1 MSQLTVSK
9 LAEQAGT
16 SADTVRYY
24 ERIGLLPET
33 ERSAAGY
40 RLYGDAAV
48 ERLRFIKQAQ
58 RFGLRLEAI
67 AELLDV
73 RQRGLCPCGHT
84 RRMLQDRLAELDEEM
99 SSLARLR
106 GDIATMIAELPTTAQ
121 VGAGSDCTSGSVQRG
136 PANPFQDRST
146 EPKGDA
152 MPDQNCACGC
162 SAEADTKAETQAAD
176 DCSCGCGP
184 TGEKAPKEDVVA

>member
-33 ERSAAGY
+33 ERSPSGY
-40 RLYGDAAV
+40 RLYGEEAV
-48 ERLRFIKQAQ
+48 ERVRFIKQAQ

-67 AELLDV
+67 GELLDV
-73 RQRGLCPCGHT
+73 RRRGLCPCGHT
-84 RRMLQDRLAELDEEM
+84 RRMLEDKVAELDEEM

-106 GDIATMIAELPTTAQ
+106 ADIAKMIDDLPAS
-121 VGAGSDCTSGSVQRG
+121 GARGADWQCSSDLIQIGL
-136 PANPFQDRST
+136 ANPFR
-146 EPKGDA
+146 EP
-152 MPDQNCACGC
+152 P
-162 SAEADTKAETQAAD
+162 TD
-176 DCSCGCGP
+176 D
-184 TGEKAPKEDVVA
+184 KNNNNNKEMQ

>member
-33 ERSAAGY
+33 ERSASGY
-40 RLYGDAAV
+40 RLYTDEAV
-48 ERLRFIKQAQ
+48 ERLRFIKRAQ

-67 AELLDV
+67 GELLDV
-73 RQRGLCPCGHT
+73 RRRGLCPCGHT
-84 RRMLQDRLAELDEEM
+84 RKLLENRMTELDDEM

-106 GDIATMIAELPTTAQ
+106 ADIATMIDELPETPPARAGWQ
-121 VGAGSDCTSGSVQRG
+121 CGSDLLQIAQ
-136 PANPFQDRST
+136 ANPFVDL
-146 EPKGDA
+146 P
-152 MPDQNCACGC
+152 
-162 SAEADTKAETQAAD
+162 
-176 DCSCGCGP
+176 
-184 TGEKAPKEDVVA
+184 GEKEMS

>member
-9 LAEQAGT
+9 LAEEAGT

-33 ERSAAGY
+33 ERSPSGY
-40 RLYGDAAV
+40 RLYGEEAV
-48 ERLRFIKQAQ
+48 ERLRFIKRAQ

-67 AELLDV
+67 GELLQV

-84 RRMLQDRLAELDEEM
+84 RRLLEDRVAELDEEL

-106 GDIATMIAELPTTAQ
+106 DDIARMIEELPAPTS
-121 VGAGSDCTSGSVQRG
+121 AGWQCATDLLQIRSGPQ
-136 PANPFQDRST
+136 
-146 EPKGDA
+146 
-152 MPDQNCACGC
+152 
-162 SAEADTKAETQAAD
+162 TKTN
-176 DCSCGCGP
+176 
-184 TGEKAPKEDVVA
+184 T

>member
-33 ERSAAGY
+33 ERTTSGY
-40 RLYGDAAV
+40 RVYGEEAV
-48 ERLRFIKQAQ
+48 ERLRFIKRAQ

-67 AELLDV
+67 GELLDV
-73 RQRGLCPCGHT
+73 RRRGLCPCGHT
-84 RRMLQDRLAELDEEM
+84 RRLLEERVAELDEEM

-106 GDIATMIAELPTTAQ
+106 DDISRMLEELPTAPGTPTDWQCSSELIQIA
-121 VGAGSDCTSGSVQRG
+121 AR
-136 PANPFQDRST
+136 PPI
-146 EPKGDA
+146 
-152 MPDQNCACGC
+152 PDPHQ
-162 SAEADTKAETQAAD
+162 
-176 DCSCGCGP
+176 
-184 TGEKAPKEDVVA
+184 PKENQ

>member
-33 ERSAAGY
+33 ERSASGY
-40 RLYGDAAV
+40 RLYGDDAV
-48 ERLRFIKQAQ
+48 ERLRFIKTAQ

-73 RQRGLCPCGHT
+73 RRRGLCPCGHT
-84 RRMLQDRLAELDEEM
+84 RRMLEEKAAELDEEM
-99 SSLARLR
+99 AALGRLR
-106 GDIATMIAELPTTAQ
+106 ADIAAMLDELPD
-121 VGAGSDCTSGSVQRG
+121 GDGWRCTSDLIPIG
-136 PANPFQDRST
+136 PPNPFGNQT
-146 EPKGDA
+146 NK
-152 MPDQNCACGC
+152 
-162 SAEADTKAETQAAD
+162 
-176 DCSCGCGP
+176 
-184 TGEKAPKEDVVA
+184 EKTP